1 MNKKHLT
8 YDDRLAIQAGL
19 QQGLKVAQ
27 IAKNIGKD
35 RSTVG
40 REIKA
45 HRRLVKTSGAIT
57 ASTIVPVPEF
67 QTAVR
72 DAFVGRSSAR
82 QLVDDVRKDVLIIR
96 KSSVQITKSRRL
108 SVMPVTIGFAV
119 ACAGCSMM
127 PSMLSSSMNR
137 CSQSPGKESPSQSR
151 NEIGSMIQSHR
162 C

>member
-1 MNKKHLT
+1 MSNKHLT
-8 YDDRLAIQAGL
+8 YDDRLAIQSGL

-57 ASTIVPVPEF
+57 VSTIVPVPES

-72 DAFVGRSSAR
+72 DAFVGRNSAR
-82 QLVDDVRKDVLIIR
+82 QHVDDVRKDALIIR

-108 SVMPVTIGFAV
+108 SVMPVTTGFAAV
-119 ACAGCSMM
+119 CAGCSMT

-137 CSQSPGKESPSQSR
+137 CSLNPVKESLLQSR
-151 NEIGSMIQSHR
+151 S
-162 C
+162 